1 MANVVEVII
10 KASDQTGGAL
20 SKLNSSFKS
29 LTGFSMGAAG
39 GIALATKAIQAGI
52 EYTKEAIEANDKYVT
67 SIVDMAR
74 FTGDEVDAM
83 SRLVQVADDVFLSQE
98 ALNNAMSIGAKK
110 GLDMSVQGIKD
121 LADQYNALGTQQ
133 EKNLLLNENFGRS
146 GIAMGKLLEQGADG
160 ITSQMNAIADNLVV
174 TKDSVKITYDYKRS
188 VDSLNDALDGLEYTV
203 AQQAMPAL
211 TDLNVVLSE
220 LATNVAENDT
230 GLEKYLKVYTTYFPN
245 IYSLLRLGVKGI
257 EDWAGSI
264 ESANGIYDELATSQI
279 EGGATFVDSAYGFVY
294 SADIITSANEE
305 IAESLLGIKEQYNS
319 VSSLAGSLTE
329 ADEKLLQAETDL
341 AQYIKDNPWD
351 TKGIQERKDKIN
363 ELKDEQQSM
372 VDSWL
377 LNVYTQMITADGDL
391 SESDMN
397 FLLQFQVNA
406 GMITQ
411 ANADKAQS
419 YWDFANDSMAANEAL
434 QASIDSMR
442 GKEITITTIYNSL
455 TSGGTSPTRAA
466 QIAAG
471 IAAGNVAPTNPT
483 RYASGGS
490 FTVPSWAG
498 YEGFNMGGAATASAG
513 EVVNIS
519 RKDNMAELLSE
530 MQGVRR
536 GLASL
541 PRELSVAIVERV
553 NQLGQT

>member
-1 MANVVEVII
+1 M
-10 KASDQTGGAL
+10 

-52 EYTKEAIEANDKYVT
+52 QYTKEAIEANDKYVT

-83 SRLVQVADDVFLSQE
+83 SRLVQVADDAFLSQE

-146 GIAMGKLLEQGADG
+146 GIAMGKLLEQGSEG
-160 ITSQMNAIADNLVV
+160 ITAQMNAIAENLVV
-174 TKDSVKITYDYKRS
+174 TKESVSITYDYKKS
-188 VDSLNDALDGLEYTV
+188 VDSLNDAMDGLEYTV
-203 AQQAMPAL
+203 AQNVMPKL
-211 TDLNVVLSE
+211 TDLNVIITHYIEEMNKADSQTQKTTKAIAGQVY
-220 LATNVAENDT
+220 ATVGMGAGLKFVIEEWADSIRVA
-230 GLEKYLKVYTTYFPN
+230 
-245 IYSLLRLGVKGI
+245 SGV
-257 EDWAGSI
+257 
-264 ESANGIYDELATSQI
+264 YDELATAQI
-279 EGGATFVDSAYGFVY
+279 ESGAVFVDSAYGFVY
-294 SADIITSANEE
+294 SAEVIRDYTEAIEGAGKSFTNMKDEYGE
-305 IAESLLGIKEQYNS
+305 I
-319 VSSLAGSLTE
+319 SSLAQQLTE
-329 ADEKLLQAETDL
+329 SDEELLTAETDL
-341 AQYIKDNPWD
+341 AEYIKNNSWD
-351 TKGIQERKDKIN
+351 TKGIQDRKDKVD
-363 ELKDEQQSM
+363 ELKEKQQSM
-372 VDSWL
+372 VDQWML
-377 LNVYTQMITADGDL
+377 DIYTKMLVADGEL
-391 SESDMN
+391 SKSEMN
-397 FLLQFQVNA
+397 FLLQYQVDT
-406 GMITQ
+406 GIITQ
-411 ANADKAQS
+411 ENADRAASYYDQAQDILK
-419 YWDFANDSMAANEAL
+419 YNGL
-434 QASIDSMR
+434 IQGSIDSLH
-442 GKEITITTIYNSL
+442 GKNIVNTITTYEYS
-455 TSGGTSPTRAA
+455 
-466 QIAAG
+466 AAG
-471 IAAGNVAPTNPT
+471 KNSSKSTPFAN
-483 RYASGGS
+483 GGS